1 MIATRQMLS
10 GKTSERFVPLSTDEV
25 PELRR
30 TIEELVASIDW
41 TNDIGTMPSPR
52 RLFRDVL
59 IDDAAL
65 RIHATVLGA
74 AEPAHSRTIL
84 VSVERRFPELPGDG
98 ELRLRFRLT
107 PKESTVAR
115 MLAAGRTNLE
125 IAKELIMSPHTA
137 RHHTENVLLKM
148 GLRSRGAVLQAMLK
162 RHNNAI
168 VGAD

>member
-10 GKTSERFVPLSTDEV
+10 SKTTERFVSLSTDEV

-30 TIEELVASIDW
+30 TIEELVGSIDW
-41 TNDIGTMPSPR
+41 TNDIETTPSR

-65 RIHATVLGA
+65 RIHATVLA
-74 AEPAHSRTIL
+74 ASEPAHPRTIL
-84 VSVERRFPELPGDG
+84 VSVERRAPELPCDS
-98 ELRLRFRLT
+98 ELRQRFRLT

-115 MLAAGRTNLE
+115 LLAAGRTNLE
-125 IAKELIMSPHTA
+125 IAEELIMSPHTA

-148 GLRSRGAVLQAMLK
+148 GLRSRAAVLQGLLNRRESGM
-162 RHNNAI
+162 